1 MIKNLLTLVVIF
13 LMSIP
18 VVGAQTFE
26 FRYHGESLADGA
38 TVTIAAEEDEWGFG
52 EMGCYT
58 NPSSNPNNGLIL
70 KILSG
75 SQAQGNAS
83 INIEENSLNPAR
95 VLWCMGGSCVNLGSN
110 TSYNKTF
117 STDNGIVQVQFDA
130 EDIQSE
136 GVLLATLTATIGSET
151 HTVKIKFTNGEQDT
165 PIPGDVNGDKT
176 VTSVDVTALYN
187 YLLNGD
193 ASNMVN
199 GDQDGDGSI
208 TSVDITVVYNII
220 LGN

>member
-1 MIKNLLTLVVIF
+1 
-13 LMSIP
+13 
-18 VVGAQTFE
+18 
-26 FRYHGESLADGA
+26 
-38 TVTIAAEEDEWGFG
+38 
-52 EMGCYT
+52 
-58 NPSSNPNNGLIL
+58 
-70 KILSG
+70 
-75 SQAQGNAS
+75 
-83 INIEENSLNPAR
+83 
-95 VLWCMGGSCVNLGSN
+95 MGGSCVNLGHN
-110 TSYNKTF
+110 TSYSKNFTV
-117 STDNGIVQVQFDA
+117 NGGICQVQFDA

-136 GVLLATLTATIGSET
+136 GQLLATLTATMGSET
-151 HTVKIKFTNGEQDT
+151 HTVKIKFVYGDVVEV
-165 PIPGDVNGDKT
+165 IPGDVNGDKT